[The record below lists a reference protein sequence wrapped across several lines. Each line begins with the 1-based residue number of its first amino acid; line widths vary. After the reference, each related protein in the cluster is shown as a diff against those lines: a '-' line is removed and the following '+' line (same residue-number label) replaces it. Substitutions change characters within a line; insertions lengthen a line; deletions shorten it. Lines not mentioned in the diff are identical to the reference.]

1 MSSSVSYKP
10 IPYSASDTATA
21 SITLFTDWNTCT
33 GSGDTYSKTTTVS
46 VSESESPLQYSPI
59 VESRWRNADTS
70 GIWSK
75 IKESGEIKMTPMS
88 VGFTRVTNQLGSCV
102 KDKHGFAFPV
112 YGCGG
117 SNCNL
122 PVLLHSIAS
131 ASINYIEQGDLT
143 YWRQRFPDAPYLGIE
158 PDFDEARWER
168 IKSQAYQDLFQA
180 YNLGEELYELKETI
194 LQLTSLLK
202 RAYLL
207 LSKFKETLRR
217 LRNLRPAA
225 RAKAIAKAWL
235 ELRYGLMPIAYS
247 IQDILNL
254 VNDSEGGYRTI
265 RRKYEPPT
273 KPTTG
278 SYPDGDYFYE
288 IGAMSTVYRVTVKG
302 RWANSDQ
309 KKRDLVNINLLTTA
323 LAVFKYSLVVRW
335 FINLN
340 SVIDSWV
347 KSFTTSALEFNG
359 VVSVRVKRDVAV
371 FFHHVHDSRKG
382 AYFNGDDVKCGPGFF
397 EPAGPYTIGQVST
410 FNMKLQNIEEDTYER
425 ELFLPTDARFVWD
438 PNMNLKRYM
447 DALALIISRF
457 LRL

>member
-1 MSSSVSYKP
+1 MSSISYKP
-10 IPYSASDTATA
+10 IPYSASCTATA
-21 SITLFTDWNTCT
+21 SVYPYVYMDGCYGEGDLVTVTNTF
-33 GSGDTYSKTTTVS
+33 SI
-46 VSESESPLQYSPI
+46 SESESSRQYVPI
-59 VESRWRNADTS
+59 VEHKWRQADTS

-75 IKESGEIKMTPMS
+75 IRESGEIKMTPMS
-88 VGFTRVTNQLGSCV
+88 AGYTRVENQLGSATKDVHRTALALWGCV
-102 KDKHGFAFPV
+102 GWPFCTDSQLRSDWDH
-112 YGCGG
+112 
-117 SNCNL
+117 
-122 PVLLHSIAS
+122 AS
-131 ASINYIEQGDLT
+131 TYYIEQGDLT
-143 YWRQRFPDAPYLGIE
+143 YWRLKYPDVPYLGLE
-158 PDFDEARWER
+158 PAFDEDRWER

-180 YNLGEELYELKETI
+180 YNLGEELFELKETI

-207 LSKFKETLRR
+207 LSKFKQTLKKFD
-217 LRNLRPAA
+217 NLRPAA
-225 RAKAIAKAWL
+225 RIKAIAKAWL

-254 VNDSEGGYRTI
+254 VDDSDGGYRTV
-265 RRKYEPPT
+265 RRKYEPPI
-273 KPTTG
+273 KATTG
-278 SYPDGDYFYE
+278 DYPEGNYFYE

-302 RWANSDQ
+302 RWENSDK

-347 KSFTTSALEFNG
+347 KSFTTSALEYNG
-359 VVSVRVKRDVAV
+359 VVSVRTKRDVTV
-371 FFHHVHDSRKG
+371 FFHHVYDST
-382 AYFNGDDVKCGPGFF
+382 AVVYFDGYSGSCGEDWYQPI
-397 EPAGPYTIGQVST
+397 GPITFGGPTTFTMPLQTIR
-410 FNMKLQNIEEDTYER
+410 EDTYER

-438 PNMNLKRYM
+438 PNMNLKRYI